1 MSHVETYTLFGE
13 QRDLPDVVHCEPI
26 EVRSVLH
33 NWELKPHRHGRLH
46 QILLIKSGGG
56 IMQFEDKTHE
66 LPAACL
72 VSVPIGVIHGFRF
85 NPGTRG
91 WILTLS
97 AELLDEQIQSGEGL
111 RNHLQSPVILG
122 SLSEYRQ
129 VFRAIVEEYSHRDFA
144 RAHILR
150 ARASLLLG
158 LVARAVASDHP
169 TPYRGDRTLQH
180 RFEQLV
186 DQHIA
191 DHLGVA
197 EYAKRLAVSPTHLSR
212 VMRAA
217 TGKSAR
223 AVIEDRLIREARRN
237 LAFSN
242 LPISQVGYALGFT
255 DPSYFSRVFSRAT
268 GMSPRDFRRGLENP
282 DPEKL

>member
-1 MSHVETYTLFGE
+1 MPYIETFTLFGE
-13 QRDLPDVVHCEPI
+13 QSDLPDVVHCEPI
-26 EVRSVLH
+26 ETRSALH
-33 NWELKPHRHGRLH
+33 DWELKPHRHGRLH
-46 QILLIKSGGG
+46 QILLLKSGGG
-56 IMQFEDKTHE
+56 FVQFEDKTHA

-72 VSVPIGVIHGFRF
+72 ISVPTGVIHGFRF

-91 WILTLS
+91 WVLTLS
-97 AELLDEQIQSGEGL
+97 AELLDQHIQSKEGL
-111 RNHLQSPVILG
+111 RAHLQSPVIIK
-122 SLSEYRQ
+122 SSSEVRQ
-129 VFRAIVEEYSHRDFA
+129 IFRAIFEEYTHRDFA

-158 LVARAVASDHP
+158 LVARAISADHP
-169 TPYRGDRTLQH
+169 TPHRADKTLQH
-180 RFEQLV
+180 RFEQLIDRHV
-186 DQHIA
+186 T

-217 TGKSAR
+217 TGKSAH
-223 AVIEDRLIREARRN
+223 AAIEDRLIREARRN

-242 LPISQVGYALGFT
+242 LPISQVGYALGFS
-255 DPSYFSRVFSRAT
+255 DPSYFSRVFTRAT